1 MERRPYAAGLPPK
14 FSGPRRF
21 ENPARKGRVSFFASR
36 GGGAI
41 IAGMSNLF
49 IYWDHSNIFIRGKTT
64 AALLE
69 GGAAR
74 DRFRIN
80 FPVLL
85 QLAQAGRHA
94 AKVLVAGSRPSGT
107 EEMWD
112 AMRAQ
117 GAEVRLFDKGDPSGK
132 EQEVPDYILQ
142 LQMLQDGIDHS
153 ADPGVAVIL
162 TGDGKGRDR
171 GDGFYANAERLQ
183 KLGWGVEILAWESG
197 CHRGM
202 REWAK
207 SNGVFIPLDDY
218 YNAATFIQSTR
229 PSSPLDLSRRPTAG

>member
-1 MERRPYAAGLPPK
+1 
-14 FSGPRRF
+14 
-21 ENPARKGRVSFFASR
+21 
-36 GGGAI
+36 
-41 IAGMSNLF
+41 MSDNLF
-49 IYWDHSNIFIRGKTT
+49 IYWDHSNLFIRGQ
-64 AALLE
+64 AVALSLGE
-69 GGAAR
+69 KFAHS
-74 DRFRIN
+74 RFRIN
-80 FPVLL
+80 FRAML
-85 QLAQAGRHA
+85 QLARANRPV
-94 AKVLVAGSRPSGT
+94 AKVLVAGSEPPQSIAVWNALQA
-107 EEMWD
+107 E
-112 AMRAQ
+112 
-117 GAEVRLFDKGDPSGK
+117 GAEVRLFDRGVHSGK
-132 EQEVPDYILQ
+132 EQEVPDQILQ